1 MTDCSSVDRLL
12 ILVKDDP
19 PHPLTIRQ
27 LGSLLLLLV
36 FGLASTRWRRTV
48 GNHRFSLSS
57 PGQDRPL
64 RLGRE
69 TEALTCGPGNRGA
82 DLKDGKFSPNEG
94 RAEAASA
101 NQAHGRAFAAAIGLP
116 TTGDHGPRSFPR
128 NNRRRKPKNSG
139 SRPEKLD

>member
-36 FGLASTRWRRTV
+36 FGLAV

-82 DLKDGKFSPNEG
+82 DSKDGKFSPNEG

-101 NQAHGRAFAAAIGLP
+101 NQARGRAFAAAIGLP
-116 TTGDHGPRSFPR
+116 TTGDHW
-128 NNRRRKPKNSG
+128 NRRRQPKNSG

>member
-36 FGLASTRWRRTV
+36 FGLAV

-82 DLKDGKFSPNEG
+82 DSKDGKFSPNEG

-101 NQAHGRAFAAAIGLP
+101 NQARGRAFAAAIGLP
-116 TTGDHGPRSFPR
+116 TTGDHGPQSFPR

-139 SRPEKLD
+139 SRPEKLG